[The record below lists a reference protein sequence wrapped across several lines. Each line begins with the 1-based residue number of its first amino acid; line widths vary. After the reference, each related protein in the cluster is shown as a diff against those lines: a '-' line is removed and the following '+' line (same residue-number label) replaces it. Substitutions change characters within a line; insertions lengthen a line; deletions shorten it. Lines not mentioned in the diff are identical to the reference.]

1 MIRLIDILY
10 IFAKI
15 FDYIKHVVFCCRY
28 RMGDD
33 GFWRLQTVRY
43 ESIQLTE
50 QRDKD
55 PKVASDS
62 SASDVSR
69 KENDQSASNVALN
82 IEGDRNTNA
91 ISDPSDLSTVNK
103 REYTELMTVQDSDD
117 SRGSRSPGRDLRHK
131 KKSSFEK
138 TNSSKL
144 NFSSHNKESH
154 HQHNMR
160 SSHETANLSRLNFA
174 AGSNESHVD
183 DVAMGNRG
191 MGYYRDITESVM
203 EEEEEDGDTMPQTYI
218 ECVDSHQKLGPMSLF
233 PSMPQLSHMVD
244 SPGEKSPSPNKR
256 SRQHINEPSVS
267 PPPLTQ
273 MVDSDSVSPNKTR
286 RSLRNKDISMP
297 QLTQMVRKKSLSP
310 GKRKRFPKS
319 TVHKV
324 SGPSQSVPVQL
335 VDTGCVINIPNY
347 ESSPTKQTGLQTVNM
362 MCNDTSENLAYNLQM
377 LGDVALMVP
386 NTAES
391 AQKDGKEKRSSTKRS
406 ATVLED
412 REENPARKRVR
423 QYVGLEIE
431 SGQREARVKRSRK
444 NSSQPS
450 CLSSV
455 VDNSHE
461 SDSAE
466 TLGSH
471 DSDATSGVLSG
482 DEGTSKVLDV
492 SESRRSSGKRPR
504 KSSPTRRISSPN
516 NRVENT
522 TSENVQSNGKER
534 SNEIVNEELP
544 IITHSKKNGQ
554 SKVLPKVKATLVTPV
569 LSDKSKG
576 GNSMSIKPAVKPGSP
591 DRSKG
596 SNSGSIIEKIVR
608 NRSPMKSNANCS
620 DDIFSLFPG
629 PRTRSKEREKK

>member
-1 MIRLIDILY
+1 
-10 IFAKI
+10 
-15 FDYIKHVVFCCRY
+15 
-28 RMGDD
+28 MGDD

-55 PKVASDS
+55 PNVASDS
-62 SASDVSR
+62 SSSDVSR

-82 IEGDRNTNA
+82 VEGDRNTNA

-131 KKSSFEK
+131 TKSSHEK
-138 TNSSKL
+138 ANSKKL

-183 DVAMGNRG
+183 DVAMGNG
-191 MGYYRDITESVM
+191 GIGYYRDITESVM
-203 EEEEEDGDTMPQTYI
+203 EEEEEYGDKMPQTYI

-256 SRQHINEPSVS
+256 SRQHVNEPSVS

-273 MVDSDSVSPNKTR
+273 MVDSGSISPNKTR

-319 TVHKV
+319 TVHEV

-386 NTAES
+386 NTGES

-412 REENPARKRVR
+412 REENPTRKRVR

-431 SGQREARVKRSRK
+431 SCQREAGVKRSRK

-450 CLSSV
+450 CLSSA
-455 VDNSHE
+455 VDDGHE

-482 DEGTSKVLDV
+482 DEGTSKINI
-492 SESRRSSGKRPR
+492 SESKRSSGKRPR

-522 TSENVQSNGKER
+522 TSKNLLLNEKIS
-534 SNEIVNEELP
+534 SNEIVCEELP

-554 SKVLPKVKATLVTPV
+554 SKVLPKVKATLVTPAP
-569 LSDKSKG
+569 SKG
-576 GNSMSIKPAVKPGSP
+576 GNSMSIKPVAKPGSP